1 MNAHAPCIKKRT
13 ILIHTDVNH
22 TTKCS
27 QRPAASFIDYYKLCL
42 ECFSQSTL
50 SHAPWGFR
58 GLMATQD
65 NTTQP
70 HEALLFQSK
79 HTHWHTAMQDQTDG
93 MFVSTETHTYQHT
106 MEHTNTLNS
115 AEMQVASDANICLF
129 LKTTNR
135 RPGQQRTEESS
146 ASRYRLSLLA
156 WSPTRN
162 LCIRLKYTSD

>member
-79 HTHWHTAMQDQTDG
+79 HTHSHARPNRWYVCLNRDAH
-93 MFVSTETHTYQHT
+93 VSTYHGAHKHTEFGRDAGSIRRQYLFILENNQSKTWAANDRRKQCQPVSPLITSLIPHT
-106 MEHTNTLNS
+106 KSMH
-115 AEMQVASDANICLF
+115 QVKIH
-129 LKTTNR
+129 K
-135 RPGQQRTEESS
+135 
-146 ASRYRLSLLA
+146 
-156 WSPTRN
+156 
-162 LCIRLKYTSD
+162 